1 MVALLDGD
9 VGVAVVAAGGVDGGV
24 DVADAL
30 SGGDDAVVGGK
41 DGGAVGASSSA
52 LGWSLVTPVMGSM
65 RIPNGEAVTRVPWGS
80 GNTTR
85 QDAGTRGS
93 IKT

>member
-1 MVALLDGD
+1 MPSAAAMM
-9 VGVAVVAAGGVDGGV
+9 GVR
-24 DVADAL
+24 
-30 SGGDDAVVGGK
+30 
-41 DGGAVGASSSA
+41 SSA

-85 QDAGTRGS
+85 PDAGTGGGTKS
-93 IKT
+93 

>member
-1 MVALLDGD
+1 MLDGD
-9 VGVAVVAAGGVDGGV
+9 VGVAVAPARGVVGGV

-30 SGGDDAVVGGK
+30 SDGDDAVGGGK
-41 DGGAVGASSSA
+41 EGGAVGAPSSA

-85 QDAGTRGS
+85 QDAGTGGGT
-93 IKT
+93 KT